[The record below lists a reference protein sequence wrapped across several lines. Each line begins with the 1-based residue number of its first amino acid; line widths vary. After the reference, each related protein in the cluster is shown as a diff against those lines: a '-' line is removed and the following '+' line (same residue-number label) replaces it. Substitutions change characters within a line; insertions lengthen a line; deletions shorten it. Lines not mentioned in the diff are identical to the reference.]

1 VHRKNSKTTALRR
14 KKTLNTLITGIEEGG
29 EGELEKERH
38 TPTSLFFMLR
48 SASDFSLF
56 LVFSTVFFAF
66 VSISDLAS
74 PFIPCN

>member
-1 VHRKNSKTTALRR
+1 MHRKNSKTTALRR

-29 EGELEKERH
+29 GELEKERH